1 MTTTVIFAGPSLG
14 RGELEN
20 MTTALLAP
28 PIRRGDL
35 EQFADNDIFV
45 LIDGEFGQNL
55 SVSPKEI
62 LALLDRGKV
71 VIGASSMG
79 ALRASELDVY
89 GMIGV
94 GWVYERFARA
104 AVRRDDDVALAFSP
118 LDYTALTVPMVNV
131 HYMIELL
138 EERGELR
145 PAEKAA
151 VLRAAQRIFFAD
163 RTEVRLRNT
172 LRKLLGS
179 ERLDAMLTAL
189 GGALPDIK
197 AEDARRAVLLAQTF
211 TYSRSLNGC
220 MTTVT

>member
-1 MTTTVIFAGPSLG
+1 MTRTVIFAGPSLS
-14 RGELEN
+14 RDELES

-79 ALRASELDVY
+79 ALRASELDVC

-104 AVRRDDDVALAFSP
+104 EVRRDDDVALAFSP
-118 LDYTALTVPMVNV
+118 LDHTAVTVPMVNIE
-131 HYMIELL
+131 YMIELL
-138 EERGELR
+138 EEKGAIR

-151 VLRAAQRIFFAD
+151 VLRAARRIFFAD
-163 RTEVRLRNT
+163 RTEARLQST
-172 LRKLLGS
+172 LRKRLGPD
-179 ERLDAMLTAL
+179 RLDAMLTVL
-189 GGALPDIK
+189 GGAMPDIK
-197 AEDARRAVLLAQTF
+197 AEDARRAVQLAETIAH
-211 TYSRSLNGC
+211 SK
-220 MTTVT
+220 V

>member
-1 MTTTVIFAGPSLG
+1 MTGTVIFVGPSLDH
-14 RGELEN
+14 GELES
-20 MTTALLAP
+20 MTTAQLAP

-35 EQFADNDIFV
+35 QQFADNDIFV

-104 AVRRDDDVALAFSP
+104 DVRRDDDVALAFSP
-118 LDYTALTVPMVNV
+118 LDHTAVTVPMVNV
-131 HYMIELL
+131 EYMIELL
-138 EERGELR
+138 EEKGEIR
-145 PAEKAA
+145 PAEKSA
-151 VLRAAQRIFFAD
+151 VLRAARRIFFAD
-163 RTEVRLRNT
+163 RTEARLRKT
-172 LRKLLGS
+172 LRKLLGP

-189 GGALPDIK
+189 GGAIPDIK
-197 AEDARRAVLLAQTF
+197 AEDARRAVLLADAIA
-211 TYSRSLNGC
+211 YSRSMNAC
-220 MTTVT
+220 MTA

>member
-1 MTTTVIFAGPSLG
+1 MTSTVIFVGPSLG
-14 RGELEN
+14 RSELES

-35 EQFADNDIFV
+35 EQFAGNDIFV

-118 LDYTALTVPMVNV
+118 FDYTAVTIPMVNV
-131 HYMIELL
+131 QYMIELL
-138 EERGELR
+138 EERGEIR

-151 VLRAAQRIFFAD
+151 VLRAARRIFFAD
-163 RTEVRLRNT
+163 RTEMRLWSS
-172 LRKLLGS
+172 LRKLLGP

-189 GGALPDIK
+189 GGVMPDIK
-197 AEDARRAVLLAQTF
+197 AEDARRAVLLAQTIA
-211 TYSRSLNGC
+211 YSRTSDEC